1 MGRSAHIC
9 LMELLQL
16 WFTLSLHAWSLVN
29 YDTNAL
35 LENEDALHQ
44 QKLSAHLVD
53 VLPPWHS
60 LVSWA
65 GEGPV
70 QLRTAV
76 LRAAWI

>member
-53 VLPPWHS
+53 VLSPWHS
-60 LVSWA
+60 LVSRT

-76 LRAAWI
+76 LRAARV